1 VSEPC
6 CHPKPAIKIG
16 GQAVIEGVMM
26 RSPKAVVVAVR
37 RPDGSIVT
45 REERSI
51 SWTKRHRLLG
61 WPVIRGGVVLIQTL
75 IEGMRALSYSANQAL
90 EEGDEEISPA
100 AMAGTLVFAFAL
112 AIAFFV
118 VLPHLAT
125 LWIGKLLGTALTV
138 DQIAFHA
145 IDGVIKLA
153 FFLGYIVAISQWKD
167 IRRVFEYHGAEHKS
181 IFAYEAGKPL
191 TVESAAPESTLHP
204 RCGTAFILAVLVIS
218 IVAFAV
224 LVPLLL
230 PAGLAPIQRNALAV
244 LLKVVLMFPIAGLGY
259 EVVRLAGKYPGNL
272 VLRAVSAPGLLLQKL
287 TTKPPDER
295 QVEVALTALRRALE
309 MEESEGA

>member
-1 VSEPC
+1 
-6 CHPKPAIKIG
+6 
-16 GQAVIEGVMM
+16 MM

-45 REERSI
+45 REERSL

-75 IEGMRALSYSANQAL
+75 MEGMRALSFSANQAI
-90 EEGDEEISPA
+90 EEGEEEISPA
-100 AMAGTLVFAFAL
+100 AMAGTLAFAFGL

-125 LWIGKLLGTALTV
+125 VWIGMLIGTELTV
-138 DQIAFHA
+138 DQLAFHA

-153 FFLGYIVAISQWKD
+153 FFVGYIVAISQWKD
-167 IRRVFEYHGAEHKS
+167 IRRVFEYHGAEHKT

-191 TVESAAPESTLHP
+191 TVESAAGESTLHP

-218 IVAFAV
+218 ILAFAI
-224 LVPLLL
+224 LIPLLL
-230 PAGLAPIQRNALAV
+230 PAGLTSLERNLLAV
-244 LLKVVLMFPIAGLGY
+244 LLKIVLLFPVAGLGY
-259 EVVRLAGKYPGNL
+259 EVVRLAGKYPDNII
-272 VLRAVSAPGLLLQKL
+272 LRAASAPGLLLQRL
-287 TTKPPDER
+287 TTKPPDEG
-295 QVEVALTALRRALE
+295 QIEVAIAALKKALE